1 MRENGLVVISGATK
15 GIGRAIAEKFA
26 SQNYPIAVCARN
38 EKDLEELKSLI
49 VNKYKVKCFTK
60 KIDMSVKSE
69 VLEFGKAIEE
79 LNIPVSVLVN
89 NAGVFMPGKII
100 DEPEGALETQIDTNL
115 YSAYYLTRSLLPLIL
130 KSDNAH
136 VFNVCSIA
144 SLMAYANSS
153 SYSISK
159 FAMLGFSKSLREE
172 LKQFKVKVTSLMP
185 GATYTSSWAGVDLP
199 EERFMKADD
208 VADIIWASYNLSPQA
223 VVEEIVLRPIEGD
236 L

>member
-38 EKDLEELKSLI
+38 ENDLEEVKSLI

-79 LNIPVSVLVN
+79 LNMPVSVLVN

-136 VFNVCSIA
+136 IFNVCSIA
-144 SLMAYANSS
+144 SLMAYPNSS

-199 EERFMKADD
+199 EDRFMKADD

>member
-79 LNIPVSVLVN
+79 LNMPVSVLVN

-144 SLMAYANSS
+144 SLMAYPNSS

-185 GATYTSSWAGVDLP
+185 GATYTSSWAGVDLT
-199 EERFMKADD
+199 EDRFMKADD

>member
-79 LNIPVSVLVN
+79 LNMPVSVLVN

-144 SLMAYANSS
+144 SLMAYPNSS

>member
-38 EKDLEELKSLI
+38 EKDLEELNSLI
-49 VNKYKVKCFTK
+49 LNKYKVKCFTK

-69 VLEFGKAIEE
+69 VLDFGKAIEE
-79 LNIPVSVLVN
+79 LNMPVSVLVN

-144 SLMAYANSS
+144 SLMAYPNSS

-199 EERFMKADD
+199 EERFMKAND

>member
-79 LNIPVSVLVN
+79 LNMPVSVLVN

-136 VFNVCSIA
+136 IFNVCSIA
-144 SLMAYANSS
+144 SLMAYPNSS

-199 EERFMKADD
+199 EDRFMKADD

>member
-1 MRENGLVVISGATK
+1 MRENGLAVISGATK

-79 LNIPVSVLVN
+79 LNMPVSVLVN

-144 SLMAYANSS
+144 SLMAYPNSS

>member
-79 LNIPVSVLVN
+79 LNMPVSVLVN

-144 SLMAYANSS
+144 SLMAYPNSS

-185 GATYTSSWAGVDLP
+185 GATFTSSWAGVDLP